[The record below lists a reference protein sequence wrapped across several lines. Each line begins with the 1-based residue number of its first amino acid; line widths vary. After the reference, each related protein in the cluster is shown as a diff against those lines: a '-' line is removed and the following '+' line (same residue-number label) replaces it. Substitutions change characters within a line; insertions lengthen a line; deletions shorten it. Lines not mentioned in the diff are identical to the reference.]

1 METPLTDIDALK
13 AWIESPDPG
22 PDHILAAGEIDEL
35 QDYLMPDEE
44 SYVDQA
50 IEKRIKEFTAGR
62 SLARLLM
69 QLLGDEPSA
78 LHPGDRR
85 MPLWPEGLT
94 GSITHCDTHCACAL
108 ARTTHIKS
116 VGIDMEHIGRI
127 KDGLWRQL
135 FTDTEQERLRTLDSE
150 TQQREA
156 TIIFSAKEAFYKL
169 QYPITRSWLNFQDAE
184 VEFQSEDHFKL
195 MLKKDPAELG
205 LEACVFEGT
214 FCYPFESTVLSQ
226 IWHICD

>member
-1 METPLTDIDALK
+1 METPLTDIQALK
-13 AWIESPDPG
+13 TWIESPDPG
-22 PDHILAAGEIDEL
+22 PARILAAGEIDEL
-35 QDYLMPDEE
+35 QDYLLPDEKG
-44 SYVDQA
+44 YVEKA
-50 IEKRIKEFTAGR
+50 IAKRVKEFTAGR

-108 ARTTHIKS
+108 ARVGKTQS

-127 KDGLWRQL
+127 SDELWRQL
-135 FTDTEQERLRTLDSE
+135 FTANEQARLRDLNSE
-150 TQQREA
+150 DRQRHA

-169 QYPITRSWLNFQDAE
+169 QYPITRSWLNFMDAE
-184 VEFQSEDHFKL
+184 VSIQDDGHFRL
-195 MLKKDPAELG
+195 TLLKDPSELG
-205 LEACVFEGT
+205 LSTGNFEGSY
-214 FCYPFESTVLSQ
+214 CSPFEETVLSQ
-226 IWHICD
+226 IWLAED